1 MAISN
6 RFVWSARRPKSV
18 SKNSLERPDKPMRV
32 VADKVQIDR
41 KLTVRFQ
48 VNELAKLCR
57 VGWTTR
63 SGQRHDSSLFEASK
77 SQILCDACVEHSQR
91 VEEVA
96 LPQALESI
104 AGTRIGGRG
113 RLVAISVHDKY
124 RCLLEW
130 RDKKACCVGIVMPH
144 LNNVWDRSV
153 EPKLPFQSPPKS
165 HWHVDNQRGLS

>member
-1 MAISN
+1 
-6 RFVWSARRPKSV
+6 
-18 SKNSLERPDKPMRV
+18 MRV
-32 VADKVQIDR
+32 VIDEVPVDGE
-41 KLTVRFQ
+41 LSVWTQ
-48 VNELAKLCR
+48 SNEFGELLY
-57 VGWTTR
+57 VGW
-63 SGQRHDSSLFEASK
+63 SAGGSERHDSSLFEASK

-130 RDKKACCVGIVMPH
+130 RDKKACCMGIVMPH

-153 EPKLPFQSPPKS
+153 EPKLPF
-165 HWHVDNQRGLS
+165 